1 MITCVR
7 VLLLGEEAEGG
18 DLGEGAAADKDDQD
32 HPRPVRRRSLPAV
45 VAPPQVGSQG
55 LTLDH
60 TKVWLLE
67 TINIYFIKY
76 VPNLV
81 SRYFCLFNE
90 HVYAGEC
97 PRPVFSAL

>member
-55 LTLDH
+55 LILDH
-60 TKVWLLE
+60 TEVWLLE
-67 TINIYFIKY
+67 IIHLY
-76 VPNLV
+76 VIT
-81 SRYFCLFNE
+81 YTEWENE
-90 HVYAGEC
+90 T
-97 PRPVFSAL
+97 